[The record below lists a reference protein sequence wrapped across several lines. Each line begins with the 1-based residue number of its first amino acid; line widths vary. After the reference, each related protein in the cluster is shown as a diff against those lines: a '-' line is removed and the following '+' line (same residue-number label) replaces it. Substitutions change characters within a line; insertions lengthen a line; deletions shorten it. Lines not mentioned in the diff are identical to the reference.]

1 MTTKRFRTAR
11 LLLLPAALLFLSV
24 VTLPPAAAQ
33 PPGLQIKVDAAF
45 DGYGKYGEWLPLS
58 VEIANSG
65 ADLQAELRVR
75 VPRGTTHTFATPAD
89 LPTGSRKRFPLY
101 VLPNNYSHELQV
113 ELIDRS
119 GGDRD
124 GDVIASRKVPVQPRP
139 NITYFVG
146 LLAPERGA
154 LSLIEGMSLGTQ
166 NRPKQLVDVSLADL
180 PERAEGLRS
189 FDCLVL
195 NDVDTSTLTPAQAAA
210 IEGWVQAGGR
220 LVIGG
225 GAGARATASGLPDSL
240 LPVIPFDTTTL
251 DVLPGLATF
260 AGTSPVRVPGPFLA
274 ATGDLNPG
282 VNRAVHGP
290 VPLVRERS
298 VGDGLVDFIALDLAA
313 APFDAWTGTIP
324 FWQALLS
331 PGADYPS
338 WLPQDMS
345 ARESQ
350 AQSMV
355 YSLLN
360 LPALDLPSIGALAT
374 LLAVYIVLV
383 GPVNYIVLRRA
394 RRLQWAWITI
404 PALTLLFSAGA
415 FGLGYALRGSN
426 VIVNQIGIAYLSPG
440 GDARYN
446 SYVGIF
452 SPHQQSY
459 EIEVQGGGLV
469 APLNPAYDPWGQG
482 GAMGGGEVVFVQSS
496 PAQVQGLAVNQWS
509 MQTFMTEGT
518 WEDLGTIRSE
528 LTLEKGTLAG
538 MIQNDTGYPLH
549 DAVLLIGDDIARLGD
564 VPPGEAA
571 GVSLNIGSL
580 SSTNWGMPLGWRLF
594 EEELNKP
601 RSGAPPREVQMKQ
614 SILDNVF
621 RDGRFQIGGSATDAS
636 APHLLAWIHTV
647 SPEIR
652 VDGKEPQRQA
662 ISLLYTPLAYSLP
675 EDGTISL
682 PPGIIPGSV
691 VQMPSEGGLCGPSA
705 NAVWLGRGEAVFEF
719 SLPEELD
726 GADIRSLS
734 LAITSDGGRWDPP
747 ETAIYDWNRQEWR
760 IVDGAILGV
769 NTLSEP
775 GALVGAGG
783 LVRVRLSTGAG
794 RVDGCFQVRLGLEA
808 ERQPAGSGEGG
819 GARVGERREQS
830 QL

>member
-1 MTTKRFRTAR
+1 MYF
-11 LLLLPAALLFLSV
+11 LPAALLFLSLIWLAPV
-24 VTLPPAAAQ
+24 AAQ
-33 PPGLQIKVDAAF
+33 PPGLEMEVDAAF

-58 VEIANSG
+58 VEVANSG
-65 ADLQAELRVR
+65 SDLQAELRVR
-75 VPRGTTHTFATPAD
+75 VPRGTTNTFATPAD
-89 LPTGSRKRFPLY
+89 LPTGSRKRFTLY

-113 ELIDRS
+113 ELVDSDTGDRS
-119 GGDRD
+119 D
-124 GDVIASRKVPVQPRP
+124 GVIVSRKVPVQPRP

-146 LLAPERGA
+146 LLVPERGA
-154 LSLIEGMSLGTQ
+154 LSLIEGVSLGAQ
-166 NRPKQLVDVSLADL
+166 NRPKQLVDVSLADV

-210 IEGWVQAGGR
+210 IEGWVRAGGR

-225 GAGARATASGLPDSL
+225 GAGARATVSGLPASL
-240 LPVIPFDTTTL
+240 LPVVPLDTTPIDL
-251 DVLPGLATF
+251 LPGLATF
-260 AGTSPVRVPGPFLA
+260 AGADPVRVPGPFLA

-282 VNRAVHGP
+282 VNLAAHGP
-290 VPLVRERS
+290 IPLVRERS
-298 VGDGLVDFIALDLAA
+298 VGDGRVDFVALDLAA

-331 PGADYPS
+331 PGSDYPS

-355 YSLLN
+355 YSLSN
-360 LPALDLPSIGALAT
+360 LPALDLPSVGALAT
-374 LLAVYIVLV
+374 LLTVYIVLV
-383 GPVNYIVLRRA
+383 GPVNYLVLRRA

-426 VIVNQIGIAYLSPG
+426 VIVNQIGIAYLPPD
-440 GDARYN
+440 GDARYH

-459 EIEVQGGGLV
+459 EVEVEGDGLV
-469 APLNPAYDPWGQG
+469 APLNPGYDPWGQG
-482 GAMGGGEVVFVQSS
+482 GALSSGEVVFVQGS
-496 PAQVQGLAVNQWS
+496 PARVQGLAVNQWS
-509 MQTFMTEGT
+509 MQTFMTEGA
-518 WEDLGTIRSE
+518 WNGLGRITAN
-528 LTLEKGTLAG
+528 LTLEEGALTGTV
-538 MIQNDTGYPLH
+538 QNDTDYYLR

-564 VPPGEAA
+564 LPAGHSA
-571 GVSLNIGSL
+571 GVTLGFGNL
-580 SSTNWGMPLGWRLF
+580 SSTSWGMPLGYRLF
-594 EEELNKP
+594 EAELNKP
-601 RSGAPPREVQMKQ
+601 RSGPPPRDVQMKQ

-621 RDGRFQIGGSATDAS
+621 RDGRFQTGGSSSDAS
-636 APHLLAWIHTV
+636 GPHMLAWIDTAP
-647 SPEIR
+647 PEIR
-652 VDGKEPQRQA
+652 VGGKEPQRQA
-662 ISLLYTPLAYSLP
+662 VSLLYTPLIYSLP

-682 PPGIIPGSV
+682 PPGLIRGSV
-691 VQMPSEGGLCGPSA
+691 VQMPAEGGICGPSA

-719 SLPEELD
+719 SIPEELE

-747 ETAIYDWNRQEWR
+747 ETAVYDWEQQGWQ

-775 GALVGAGG
+775 GSLVGAGG
-783 LVRVRLSTGAG
+783 VVRVRLSTGEG
-794 RVDGCFQVRLGLEA
+794 RVEGCFQVRLGLEA
-808 ERQPAGSGEGG
+808 DGQPDGAGAE
-819 GARVGERREQS
+819 EQS
-830 QL
+830 QS